1 MKLRSQVI
9 RLAHTNPEM
18 RKHLL
23 PLLREASMDP
33 WDVTRKTMRIQKEVI
48 VLKLRLD
55 RILDQ
60 TSIPGSFRSEVKRF
74 RQDTD
79 LEYAK
84 FLEASTQ
91 MTLDYAPY
99 VKQASTS
106 IKKLQES
113 QETLFDLA
121 ARMKELRLEF
131 MAMHVGS
138 DMLLAGAKSSAA
150 LYALEGYFGYFP
162 GLFRRLVE
170 DLEYKENPEE
180 EG

>member
-23 PLLREASMDP
+23 PLLREGSTEDP
-33 WDVTRKTMRIQKEVI
+33 WEATLKTKRIQKDVI
-48 VLKLRLD
+48 VLKLQLD
-55 RILDQ
+55 RILDR
-60 TSIPGSFRSEVKRF
+60 TRIPANFRSEVKRF

-84 FLEASTQ
+84 FLEASTL
-91 MTLDYAPY
+91 MILDDVSYD
-99 VKQASTS
+99 KQASV
-106 IKKLQES
+106 KQLQNS
-113 QETLFDLA
+113 QEALLELA
-121 ARMKELRLEF
+121 AKMKKLRLEF

-138 DMLLAGAKSSAA
+138 DMLLPHVKSSTA
-150 LYALEGYFGYFP
+150 LYALEGCFGYFP

-170 DLEYKENPEE
+170 DMEYNENPDED
-180 EG
+180 